1 MNNQS
6 SDQELV
12 NFLKQ
17 YRPNLPEPAP
27 DLEQKILA
35 TIERNEEVE
44 NKQNYLE
51 KVRYIASNNRSIIPG
66 FPQWAFPPAIAATL
80 IVCWSGYRLL
90 VPAQF
95 NPDEGAHLEAFLV
108 NNWEDVLQ
116 DSHGEN
122 MSDRA
127 PTDWFN
133 FAVTADS
140 EPPTTN

>member
-17 YRPNLPEPAP
+17 YRPNIPEFAP
-27 DLEQKILA
+27 DLELKVLA
-35 TIERNEEVE
+35 TIERNEEAE
-44 NKQNYLE
+44 KQQDYRK
-51 KVRYIASNNRSIIPG
+51 KVRSIVSNNRSIISG

-80 IVCWSGYRLL
+80 IVFWSGYRLL
-90 VPAQF
+90 PAQF
-95 NPDEGAHLEAFLV
+95 QPDEGAHLEVFLV

-116 DSHGEN
+116 DSSGDN
-122 MSDRA
+122 MSDS
-127 PTDWFN
+127 PQTDWFN
-133 FAVTADS
+133 FAVSDRS